1 MRGTEI
7 ISGGRPGGAASA
19 VRPPGPLMPLIIPPG
34 ASCGGGRGPRAI
46 GGENLRR
53 HPGPPEGGAVRRLR
67 RLTAVRALFGFLLLG
82 STLFVLRSRGLPVS
96 EPSAAVLLSLAGAV
110 ILLSVAYGLALAG
123 GLFPRVLAPLQLALD
138 TPLVTG
144 VVAVTGGLDSPFVF
158 LYLVVILTSSLLLG
172 RGGTFLVTALC
183 GLQSGLLGAA
193 EAAGFGFEAWLSGG
207 DGLRAAS
214 GQPVLPKLAVL
225 WGACLVV
232 AGLGSFLAGQ
242 TEKTRRELR
251 RMQDHLK
258 RVERLAAV
266 GELAAG
272 LAHELKNPLAG
283 LTGAIELLRDELRYD
298 PERAPLLSIVLREA
312 DRLSTL
318 VGHFLL
324 YARPPAGRPK
334 PVEAA
339 GALREILELFTR
351 QERLKNR
358 IETRFSAPEEL
369 WIAIDPSHLQQV
381 LWNLLAN
388 AAEAIE
394 GQGRIEVALFA
405 PGDGRVCLEVR
416 DTGTGIAPEHLAS
429 IFDPFFSTKPAG
441 TGLGLSIVQ
450 RILEPYDC
458 RLDVESTP
466 GRGST
471 FRIVFPR
478 IDPPGEA
485 RP

>member
-1 MRGTEI
+1 MRGAEI
-7 ISGGRPGGAASA
+7 ISGGRPAEAAAAVRSPAAAMPHSPPGGAS
-19 VRPPGPLMPLIIPPG
+19 P
-34 ASCGGGRGPRAI
+34 GGREDEARAAA
-46 GGENLRR
+46 GEDFRR
-53 HPGPPEGGAVRRLR
+53 RSGMPDAGARRRLR
-67 RLTAVRALFGFLLLG
+67 RLTAVRGLFGVVLLG
-82 STLFVLRSRGLPVS
+82 STLFVLRSRGVPAS
-96 EPSAAVLLSLAGAV
+96 EPSAAVLLFLAGAV
-110 ILLSVAYGLALAG
+110 ILLSVGYTLALAG
-123 GLFPRVLAPLQLALD
+123 GVLRRVLASLELALD
-138 TPLVTG
+138 TPLVTA

-183 GLQSGLLGAA
+183 CLQSGLLAAA
-193 EAAGFGFEAWLSGG
+193 EAAGFALETWLSGG
-207 DGLRAAS
+207 DGLRSAS
-214 GQPVLPKLAVL
+214 GPSVLPKLAIL

-283 LTGAIELLRDELRYD
+283 LTGAIELLRDDLRYD

-318 VGHFLL
+318 VSHFLL
-324 YARPPAGRPK
+324 YARPPAGRPE
-334 PVEAA
+334 PVEAVRA
-339 GALREILELFTR
+339 VRETLELFTR

-358 IETRFSAPEEL
+358 IQTRLAAPEEL
-369 WIAIDPSHLQQV
+369 WIAIDPRHLQQV

-394 GQGRIEVALFA
+394 GEGRIEVVLFA
-405 PGDGRVCLEVR
+405 RRDKSVCLEVR
-416 DTGTGIAPEHLAS
+416 DTGTGIAPEHLAA

-450 RILEPYDC
+450 RILEPYEC
-458 RLDVESTP
+458 RLDVESAP

-471 FRIVFPR
+471 FRLVFPR
-478 IDPPGEA
+478 IDPPV
-485 RP
+485 PP